1 MKVLLM
7 GTGGADGIPALY
19 GHDRVSKYARA
30 KGGRDLRTRSAALV
44 DSALKLDL
52 GPDTL
57 SQVHRFGIDPTEWSA
72 VFFTH
77 SDEDH
82 LCLSEIQYGM
92 FPFVES
98 EKLEY
103 TIYGN
108 DIVCQLIRY
117 RYPEWPIDLIE
128 LKKNEPVVH
137 EAYHVTPIQAT
148 HKGDEE
154 CHNFIIERDGRR
166 FLYATDTGF
175 YKEEVFG
182 ILAGREIHALVIEC
196 SDGFL
201 KTPYIGHMDIEQ
213 CISVV
218 GRLRDSNAISHDAQV
233 FTTHHAAGGNATHDE
248 LTEAFA
254 PYDIVPGFDGLS
266 FEV

>member
-19 GHDRVSKYARA
+19 GNDRVSKFARA
-30 KGGRDLRTRSAALV
+30 NGGKDLRTRSAALV

-57 SQVHRFGIDPTEWSA
+57 SQVHRFGVDPTEWSA

-82 LCLSEIQYGM
+82 MCLSEIQYGM
-92 FPFVES
+92 FPFVDA

-108 DIVCQLIRY
+108 EIVCQLIRH

-128 LKKNEPVVH
+128 LKKYETVIH
-137 EAYHVTPIQAT
+137 EAYQVTPVSAT
-148 HKGDEE
+148 HKGDED
-154 CHNFIIERDGRR
+154 CHNFIVERDGRR
-166 FLYATDTGF
+166 LLYATDTGF
-175 YKEEVFG
+175 YHDEVFDF
-182 ILAGREIHALVIEC
+182 LAGKEIHALVVEC
-196 SDGFL
+196 SDGFH
-201 KTPYIGHMDIEQ
+201 KTPYVGHMDIEQ
-213 CISVV
+213 CVTLV
-218 GRLRDSNAISHDAQV
+218 GRLRESRALGPDAQV
-233 FTTHHAAGGNATHDE
+233 FTTHHAAGGGAIHSE
-248 LTEAFA
+248 LEAA
-254 PYDIVPGFDGLS
+254 LGPWGIHAGYDGLS